1 MTKYLVFVI
10 IIAALV
16 LFIWGR
22 WRYDVV
28 AMLALMAVVAVGAVP
43 FSYAFNGFSNPAVVT
58 VAAVMIISRAITD
71 SGIVDDCVR
80 YIAPMAEGN
89 IITHIA
95 ILTVIAAILSAFMN
109 NVGAL
114 GLIMPVAIQSAIKT
128 NRSPSILL
136 MPIAF
141 GSILGGMTTLIG
153 TPPNILIST
162 FRHDY
167 LGQGFG
173 MFSFMPV
180 GGIVA
185 SVGVL
190 YLILIGWRLLPQPKK
205 NKTKSIDQLFQ
216 IEDYFTEVKVNPDS
230 SIIDN
235 TIAEIEEQA
244 SVVIY
249 ALIRNNRKKVN
260 PGENEKVRID
270 DILVIEASPTELD
283 KLVSSAKLQLVGSK
297 ALSPEV
303 LSHENLA
310 VMEAVVMPGSR
321 VEGRTP
327 QRLKLRT
334 RYGLNLLAIA
344 RKGQEIHQRLK
355 NVRLSVGDVLLM
367 QGEEAT
373 LRDSIAE
380 IGFLPIAK
388 RGLSIGTPKRKY
400 LSIIIFLVALI
411 ATTCGLLPIQI
422 SFAGAVLAMIL
433 FNVITIRG
441 AYESI
446 DLSIIVLLG
455 AMIPVGGAME
465 LTGGAQLLGATIVQY
480 VGNMPVAVIIGAIM
494 LVTIALTDVMNN
506 AATAVLMA
514 PIAANIATAL
524 NFNVDPFLMTV
535 VVGASSS
542 FMTPIGHQNNTI
554 VMGPGGYK
562 FGDYWR
568 MGLPLDVI
576 VVLVAI
582 PCILHFWPV

>member
-1 MTKYLVFVI
+1 MTKYLVFAI
-10 IIAALV
+10 IIVALV

-22 WRYDVV
+22 WRYDIV

-43 FSYAFNGFSNPAVVT
+43 FSYAFNGFSNPAVIT

-80 YIAPMAEGN
+80 YITPLTQRN
-89 IITHIA
+89 IILHIA
-95 ILTVIAAILSAFMN
+95 VLTVIAAVLSAFMN

-114 GLIMPVAIQSAIKT
+114 GLIMPVAIQSAIKMD
-128 NRSPSILL
+128 RSPSTLL

-153 TPPNILIST
+153 TPPNILVST
-162 FRHDY
+162 FRQEY
-167 LGQGFG
+167 MGQGFG
-173 MFSFMPV
+173 MFSFAPV
-180 GGIVA
+180 GGVVA
-185 SVGVL
+185 SIGVL
-190 YLILIGWRLLPQPKK
+190 YIIFIGWRLLPKPKK
-205 NKTKSIDQLFQ
+205 MKTKSIDQLFQ
-216 IEDYFTEVKVNPDS
+216 IEDYFTEVKVNTDS
-230 SIIDN
+230 
-235 TIAEIEEQA
+235 TIVDETITQIEELA
-244 SVVIY
+244 NVVVY
-249 ALIRNNRKKVN
+249 ALIRNKRKRVN
-260 PGENEKVRID
+260 PKESEIIRID
-270 DILVIEASPTELD
+270 DILVIEAAPSELD

-297 ALSPEV
+297 AISKEV
-303 LSHENLA
+303 LSNENLA

-321 VEGRTP
+321 VEGRTS

-355 NVRLSVGDVLLM
+355 NAKLLVGDVLLI
-367 QGEEAT
+367 QGEEST
-373 LRDSIAE
+373 LRDSIAD

-388 RGLSIGTPKRKY
+388 RGLSLGTSKKKFLP
-400 LSIIIFLVALI
+400 LIIFLVALI
-411 ATTCGLLPIQI
+411 VTTAGLVPIQI
-422 SFAGAVLAMIL
+422 SFSGAVLAMIL
-433 FNVITIRG
+433 FNVISIRKV
-441 AYESI
+441 YSSI

-480 VGNMPVAVIIGAIM
+480 VGNMPIYVIIGAIM
-494 LVTIALTDVMNN
+494 LITIVLTDVMNN

-524 NFNVDPFLMTV
+524 HYNVDPFLMTV
-535 VVGASSS
+535 VVGASCS
-542 FMTPIGHQNNTI
+542 FLTPIGHQNNTI

-568 MGLPLDVI
+568 MGLPLDI
-576 VVLVAI
+576 LVVLTAI
-582 PCILHFWPV
+582 PCILYFWPV